1 MDVEKSFTTMKE
13 NEIVFLPCTKQKI
26 NSRLTKAY
34 CQKHSRGHRVGHDWA
49 TELNWTERLKTFNK

>member
-34 CQKHSRGHRVGHDWA
+34 CQKHSRGHRVGHD
-49 TELNWTERLKTFNK
+49 